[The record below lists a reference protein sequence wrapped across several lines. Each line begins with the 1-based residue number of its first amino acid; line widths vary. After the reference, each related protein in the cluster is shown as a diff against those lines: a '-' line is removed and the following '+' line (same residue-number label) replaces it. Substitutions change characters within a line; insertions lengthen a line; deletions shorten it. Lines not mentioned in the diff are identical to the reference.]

1 MKMTKTQKTAR
12 KNTKAVIEIVRM
24 TQHIMERPDLY
35 EFPITSTKVAGKF
48 FQREIGL
55 DAQEVMIMICLDT
68 KSNIT
73 AVHRV
78 FTGSINS
85 SVAHPREIFRTA
97 IMNNASRI
105 MVAHNHP
112 SGNTQPSQPDITFTE
127 RLKEAGEIVGIEL
140 LDHIIVGP
148 REGTYTSLREEGV
161 I

>member
-1 MKMTKTQKTAR
+1 MTKTQKTAR

-35 EFPITSTKVAGKF
+35 ELPITSTKTAGKF
-48 FQREIGL
+48 FQNEIGL
-55 DAQEVMIMICLDT
+55 DAQEVMVMICLDT

-112 SGNTQPSQPDITFTE
+112 SGNTEPSQPDIKFTE

-148 REGTYTSLREEGV
+148 NEGSYTSLREEGV
-161 I
+161 L

>member
-1 MKMTKTQKTAR
+1 MTKTQMTAR

-24 TQHIMERPDLY
+24 TQHVMERPDLY
-35 EFPITSTKVAGKF
+35 KISITSTKSAGKF
-48 FQREIGL
+48 FQNEIGL
-55 DAQEVMIMICLDT
+55 DAQEVMIMVCLDT
-68 KSNIT
+68 KNNIT

-112 SGNTQPSQPDITFTE
+112 SGNTSPSEQDIRFTQKLE
-127 RLKEAGEIVGIEL
+127 AAGEIVGIEL

-148 REGTYTSLREEGV
+148 NEGSYTSLREEGV
-161 I
+161 L